1 MNLPPATLDTT
12 AGMLSAGIAAAR
24 SGDEARAR
32 SLLTRVVEQ
41 DEHNATGWLWLSS
54 VVDNL
59 NDLEICLENVAI
71 LEPENVI
78 VHQRLAGVK
87 AQQAELRAAAAISR
101 LIEPAAP
108 RGIPPTTAPPEVS
121 PASTTVDTADQPH
134 VLDVHRLFICPQCA
148 GRMRFNPEIID
159 LQCQACGHIDVVDE
173 VPAQPP
179 ERILSRALRT
189 PRGHRWASAERLLRC
204 QQCGAQ
210 TVFPPAQTSV
220 SCPYCGHA
228 VFGTAPEDQEL
239 EAPQALIPMK
249 LEADQAR
256 QQVRAWL
263 SRGFFAP
270 GDLTRS
276 ITHGLQPV
284 YVPLW
289 LFNAAITLHPA
300 DREKQVYLYAN
311 WVVPGLRSLS
321 SCLVKHLEPFTWGNL
336 IEFKPDYLAGWSA
349 TTYDTSAA
357 VAAQQAKAEM
367 ETDARHRMSSKPLE
381 AVFSSA
387 SFSTESF
394 WLVLFPIWIASF
406 TYRHKI
412 YRVLVN
418 GETGQVAGDKP
429 FSWNKVL
436 AVAAASATTLGLIG
450 FVLLR
455 TLNALALPP
464 ELSVRLQ
471 PILNTLQPV
480 CVFLVPIVFMLIVM
494 VVLAFRD

>member
-1 MNLPPATLDTT
+1 M
-12 AGMLSAGIAAAR
+12 
-24 SGDEARAR
+24 
-32 SLLTRVVEQ
+32 
-41 DEHNATGWLWLSS
+41 
-54 VVDNL
+54 
-59 NDLEICLENVAI
+59 
-71 LEPENVI
+71 
-78 VHQRLAGVK
+78 
-87 AQQAELRAAAAISR
+87 
-101 LIEPAAP
+101 
-108 RGIPPTTAPPEVS
+108 
-121 PASTTVDTADQPH
+121 
-134 VLDVHRLFICPQCA
+134 LDVRRLFICPQCA

-159 LQCQACGHIDVVDE
+159 LQCQACGHIEVVDE

-263 SRGFFAP
+263 GRGFFAP

-289 LFNAAITLHPA
+289 LFNAAITLQPA

-321 SCLVKHLEPFTWGNL
+321 SRLVKNLEPFTWGNL
-336 IEFKPDYLAGWSA
+336 IEFKPEYLAGWSA
-349 TTYDTSAA
+349 STYDTSAA

-367 ETDARHRMSSKPLE
+367 ETNARHRMSSKPLE

-429 FSWNKVL
+429 FSWIKVL
-436 AVAAASATTLGLIG
+436 DRGRRHRRDPRSDRIRPVAHLECAGIAAGTQRPAATDPQRASTRERLSRSDHFHADRDGRPRLS
-450 FVLLR
+450 R
-455 TLNALALPP
+455 LACAKMK
-464 ELSVRLQ
+464 SS
-471 PILNTLQPV
+471 N
-480 CVFLVPIVFMLIVM
+480 
-494 VVLAFRD
+494 